1 MQDRVYSIDYM
12 RVVLA
17 AFVVF
22 GHSGLA
28 RETFGLPGLI
38 TLNAILRLAVPLF
51 AMTAA
56 YFLFRARLR
65 DKYWLWVRRMAV
77 LYVVWYAV
85 YFLFM
90 GLWNQS
96 PVQNLREFILG
107 FRHLWFL
114 QGMVLGAAML
124 HFAIP
129 RGAVFIAR
137 SAVVMGLAGLI
148 VEYLAVAHLISV
160 PLELFRS
167 GPLFLYPFMAMGYLF
182 AMYRDDPRSVPW
194 GMPSRPVLV
203 AAVVAGLL
211 IAMTENA
218 VMLTMINQYALL
230 EVQFGMYLMAP
241 AIFALAL
248 GISAPATVLPLG
260 TIASAVYVMHYL
272 FLHFASEMQISHPLL
287 PALVSFF
294 VPAVLVVM
302 LIRLGRGHRWMAQL
316 F

>member
-12 RVVLA
+12 RVLLA
-17 AFVVF
+17 SFVVF
-22 GHSGLA
+22 GHSGLG
-28 RETFGLPGLI
+28 RETLGLAGLI
-38 TLNAILRLAVPLF
+38 VLNAVLRLAVPLF

-56 YFLFRARLR
+56 YFVFRARIR
-65 DKYWLWVRRMAV
+65 GKYWLWVRRMLL
-77 LYVVWYAV
+77 LYVVWYVV
-85 YFLFM
+85 YFVFM

-96 PVQNLREFILG
+96 PYQNLREFVLG

-114 QGMVLGAAML
+114 QGLALGAVML

-129 RGAVFIAR
+129 RGPRFIAG
-137 SAVVMGLAGLI
+137 SAVLVGLAGL
-148 VEYLAVAHLISV
+148 VVQYLAIAHLLRV

-182 AMYRDDPRSVPW
+182 AMHSHNPQSVPW
-194 GMPSRPVLV
+194 TMPPRGVLI
-203 AAVVAGLL
+203 AAAVAGLV

-218 VMLTMINQYALL
+218 VMLTLINQYALL

-241 AIFALAL
+241 ALFALAL
-248 GISAPATVLPLG
+248 GIVAPASVLPLG

-272 FLHFASEMQISHPLL
+272 FLHFASELRISHPLL

-294 VPAVLVVM
+294 VPAILVVLM
-302 LIRLGRGHRWMAQL
+302 IRLGRGQRWMAQL